1 MSLPTPKKGGA
12 ASGAPPKTTPT
23 PNPRIAAIEAIA
35 QKAQARYRANTEEA
49 IAEGLTHRD
58 EIEEEDEA
66 ATEQEQ
72 EQQEAAKPGADQDVD
87 TGGKEAASGTESEEQ
102 EQQAETVELPAGLAE
117 KIEIRDGKPVIK
129 TKVNGKVEYKDLDAV
144 VRDLQKYEAGDARLR
159 EAAEAKRQVDAERA
173 EFERQKKT
181 TVQLPPG
188 ADEEDLD
195 LKSLTKTLLGGTEE
209 EIEEGLKKLVS
220 KVQTPSK
227 AASVDPK
234 ELARQIRPIMQAED
248 FEADRLYGNEQLPIQ
263 YPDVYNDPELLAVA
277 NVKTAKLFE
286 EHPDWKP
293 SRIILEAAK
302 QATEWRDGLKAA
314 PAPLANRQ
322 GRKERLASIP
332 GGRSARTT
340 GGSKTPPPT
349 RSQATVSYVE
359 QLKKQRGQG

>member
-1 MSLPTPKKGGA
+1 MPTPAKGGA
-12 ASGAPPKTTPT
+12 KPGAAPT
-23 PNPRIAAIEAIA
+23 PNPRQTAIEAIA
-35 QKAQARYRANTEEA
+35 QKVQARYRANTEEA
-49 IAEGLTHRD
+49 IAEGLTHRN
-58 EIEEEDEA
+58 EIESEEEA
-66 ATEQEQ
+66 AVGEEQ
-72 EQQEAAKPGADQDVD
+72 EQQEVAKTDVDQEVD
-87 TGGKEAASGTESEEQ
+87 TGGKDAADSTDSEEQ
-102 EQQAETVELPAGLAE
+102 EKQAETVELPAGLAD

-173 EFERQKKT
+173 ELERQKKT

-188 ADEEDLD
+188 ADDQDLD
-195 LKSLTKTLLGGTEE
+195 LKNLTKTLLGGTEE
-209 EIEEGLKKLVS
+209 EIEEGLKKLVT
-220 KVQTPSK
+220 KVRTPSK
-227 AASVDPK
+227 AASVDPA

-302 QATEWRDGLKAA
+302 QATEWRDSLKAA

-322 GRKERLASIP
+322 GRKERLTSIP

-340 GGSKTPPPT
+340 GAKAPPPT
-349 RSQATVSYVE
+349 RSQAQTSYVE

>member
-1 MSLPTPKKGGA
+1 MPTPAKGGA
-12 ASGAPPKTTPT
+12 KPGAAAPT
-23 PNPRIAAIEAIA
+23 PNPRTSAIEAIA
-35 QKAQARYRANTEEA
+35 QKVQARYRANTEEA

-66 ATEQEQ
+66 TAGQEQ
-72 EQQEAAKPGADQDVD
+72 EQQEVAKAGADQDVD
-87 TGGKEAASGTESEEQ
+87 AGGKEAADGTESETEEQ
-102 EQQAETVELPAGLAE
+102 EETQAETVQLPANLAD
-117 KIEIRDGKPVIK
+117 KIEIRDGKPVLK
-129 TKVNGKVEYKDLDAV
+129 TKVNGKVEYKDLEAV

-188 ADEEDLD
+188 ADEQDLD

-209 EIEEGLKKLVS
+209 EIEAGLKTLVT
-220 KVQTPSK
+220 KVRTPSK
-227 AASVDPK
+227 AASVDPA

-277 NVKTAKLFE
+277 NVKTAKLHE

-302 QATEWRDGLKAA
+302 QAIEWRDSLKAA

-322 GRKERLASIP
+322 GRKERLTSIP

-340 GGSKTPPPT
+340 GGGKAPPPT
-349 RSQATVSYVE
+349 RSQAQTSYVE